1 MAITIKPIRVDQ
13 EVKTLRNTGSSMLDI
28 AKSNRINYEKT
39 TNEYAA
45 ITQTINAHNDKLN
58 QRRISNKSTKYNA
71 LMSDDVQEFGQ
82 TIELGKYNETT
93 KTYDPWTEDE
103 IKQKLLKFEKD
114 METKYK
120 NKIYKNDETAW
131 EHFES
136 YFYTNLKNAD
146 GNAHQANKKKILS
159 DTSIAWATFKNTQSE
174 NIANVKA
181 NENMWLAMEVM
192 IAEET
197 QMYASAVN
205 AGVQNIDLAANIKE
219 IETKFL
225 IKAIE
230 GGHEKQLFGDGV
242 DGNTTGYNYKQ
253 IAKEIN
259 SGKEYYGRILAK
271 DEKEML
277 LNYVKDKALQQ
288 DWFEKRNKTQ
298 HNEDIYKTNI
308 ENIRNGTMT
317 ISKIEKL
324 DFTKDENGMKIKDA
338 LLTYAR
344 SKMLGLLPTES
355 NIDLFR
361 QLRTKVTTMDITSPN
376 QRVFIPK
383 DENLKKKYTTE
394 NNPEGKMSVLELV
407 NEGLISE
414 EDYNR
419 LESIMNDP
427 QLTTDLREF
436 NKLITAYQPLIEGKL
451 KQYDMKSTVRVYQ
464 LESILENKF
473 KEGLK
478 NGIKASDMLDPANEN
493 FILTDELLDEY
504 VLSLPKQAAEISNQL
519 KETTDENLAI
529 TWKEAGG
536 PEWDDEMKKK
546 YNNDSEAFN
555 NGTEMQ
561 EFLQSENYKVWAEQ
575 NINAPIK
582 NAIND
587 ATGKVEMDGQ
597 KESNGFTFKTFD
609 DGRVEPM
616 PKPGI
621 LPFFNYNRYFEW
633 VKLFGKTH
641 NTDGTPKEK

>member
-1 MAITIKPIRVDQ
+1 MAITIKPVRADQ

-28 AKSNRINYEKT
+28 AKSNRINMEGF
-39 TNEYAA
+39 TNELSS

-58 QRRISNKSTKYNA
+58 QRRINNKSTKYNA

-159 DTSIAWATFKNTQSE
+159 DTSIAWSTYKNTQSE
-174 NIANVKA
+174 KIADIKA
-181 NENMWLAMEVM
+181 NEGMWLAMEIM

-205 AGVQNIDLAANIKE
+205 AGIQNIDLAANIKE

-230 GGHEKQLFGDGV
+230 AGHEKQLFGDGV

-259 SGKEYYGRILAK
+259 SGKEYYGRKLAK

-288 DWFEKRNKTQ
+288 DWFDERNKKQ

-308 ENIRNGTMT
+308 EKIRSGDMT
-317 ISKIEKL
+317 ISQIETL
-324 DFTKDENGMKIKDA
+324 DFTNDENGMKIKDA

-355 NIDLFR
+355 NIELFR

-376 QRVFIPK
+376 QNVFVPK
-383 DENLKKKYTTE
+383 NEELKKKYTTK
-394 NNPEGKMSVLELV
+394 NNPEGKMSVLDLV

-436 NKLITAYQPLIEGKL
+436 NKLITAYTPLIEGKL
-451 KQYDMKSTVRVYQ
+451 AKYDMNSSVRVYE
-464 LESILENKF
+464 LESILEGKF
-473 KEGLK
+473 RDGLK
-478 NGIKASDMLDPANEN
+478 NGISARDMLDPTNEN
-493 FILTDELLDEY
+493 FILTDELLTKY
-504 VLSLPKQAAEISNQL
+504 VLSIEAQGKEISKQL
-519 KETTDENLAI
+519 NSAKTEKMKLEWT
-529 TWKEAGG
+529 G
-536 PEWDDEMKKK
+536 PKWDDAMKKK
-546 YNNDSEAFN
+546 YNNDIIAFN
-555 NGTEMQ
+555 NGTEMT
-561 EFLQSENYKVWAEQ
+561 EYLQSEEYKVWASQ
-575 NINAPIK
+575 NIEEPVK
-582 NAIND
+582 NVIE
-587 ATGKVEMDGQ
+587 KVGEVELENT
-597 KESNGFTFKTFD
+597 KSSNGFTFKTFEG
-609 DGRVEPM
+609 GRVEKM
-616 PKPGI
+616 P
-621 LPFFNYNRYFEW
+621 LPNITDGRYFEW
-633 VKLFGKTH
+633 IILFGKTH
-641 NTDGTPKEK
+641 NPDGTPKVQ